1 MPLTTDSPAQ
11 TGRILFLPHA
21 GLSPTPDQSL
31 QDIPKSQKQSPPKP
45 LSYYEGKYSEKKR
58 AMAEAYCN
66 GGYTLQQVG
75 AYFGVSYATVS
86 RAVKALE
93 GVVCC
98 KVRPLAPYRLVSD
111 TNGT

>member
-1 MPLTTDSPAQ
+1 MHYFQEDM
-11 TGRILFLPHA
+11 
-21 GLSPTPDQSL
+21 LSKLDPDQSL

-58 AMAEAYCN
+58 AMAEAYCS

-75 AYFGVSYATVS
+75 AYFGVSYATVN

-93 GVVCC
+93 GSVFC
-98 KVRPLAPYRLVSD
+98 KA
-111 TNGT
+111 